1 MSTTPNTPAPAAPAT
16 SQSVLQKI
24 EAWFHKA
31 KLKVEADLTKIVGP
45 ELAGDLETAFAA
57 LLKTAEG
64 QIAQKAVIEAADVAT
79 GQINVDQAVKATVA
93 QIAATGKQI
102 SQSAATALVA
112 AAQQKVQ
119 TLVAQGNG

>member
-1 MSTTPNTPAPAAPAT
+1 MSTTPNTPVPAAPAT
-16 SQSVLQKI
+16 SPSVLQKI

-119 TLVAQGNG
+119 TLVAEGNG